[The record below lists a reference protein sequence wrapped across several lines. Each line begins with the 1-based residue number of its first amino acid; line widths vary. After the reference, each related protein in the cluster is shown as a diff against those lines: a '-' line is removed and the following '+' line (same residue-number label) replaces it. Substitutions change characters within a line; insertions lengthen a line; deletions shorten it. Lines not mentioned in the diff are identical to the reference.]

1 MLYVIYLQLTIELN
15 DIDDNAPQFE
25 FLSQTVTVS
34 ENIPLSSI
42 IATVN
47 AIDPDP
53 TSVIRYMIAS
63 TG

>member
-1 MLYVIYLQLTIELN
+1 MYLQLTIELS

-25 FLSQTVTVS
+25 TLSQTVTVS

-47 AIDPDP
+47 AIDPDT

-63 TG
+63 NGS